1 MNSGYEEDILF
12 SKKKL
17 IICQKITFS
26 PCIPFTQRDFT
37 FSHIE
42 QIFGLELWLVINIYY
57 IRHFDLY
64 IKKPRTEHFHF
75 YIFMKGMY
83 VQSSQSEHFHVEL
96 LSFWTTM
103 CYKY

>member
-64 IKKPRTEHFHF
+64 IKKPRTKHFHF

-83 VQSSQSEHFHVEL
+83 QG
-96 LSFWTTM
+96 TNPT
-103 CYKY
+103 